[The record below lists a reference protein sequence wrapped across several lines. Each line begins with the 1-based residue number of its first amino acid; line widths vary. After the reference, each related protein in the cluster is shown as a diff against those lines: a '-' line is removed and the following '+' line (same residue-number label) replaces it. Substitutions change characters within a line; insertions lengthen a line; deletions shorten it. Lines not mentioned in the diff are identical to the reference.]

1 MKYTLPTLA
10 LAAITLASP
19 TNIAPPAFKITNVI
33 SGGSGCPQGSIE
45 VSWTDSR
52 ILPIYFTPAFT
63 AKTGP
68 STDAAL
74 SRKNC
79 QLNLAL
85 SFTPGYSFSL
95 LSADHS
101 GYGDLD
107 AGITGVVKSTYYL
120 SGNTAQTSTTL
131 NIPGPFRG
139 RYEKKDQVDV
149 SVWSA
154 CGGEAALNVN
164 SEVALSPLG
173 GAGSGVLAQTRESA
187 KVSSTLY
194 VQWRKC

>member
-10 LAAITLASP
+10 LAATALAAP
-19 TNIAPPAFKITNVI
+19 TNIAPPAFKITNVV
-33 SGGSGCPQGSIE
+33 SGGSGCPQGSID
-45 VSWTDSR
+45 VSWTDSKV
-52 ILPIYFTPAFT
+52 LPIYFTQAFT

-68 STDAAL
+68 STDITL

-79 QLNLAL
+79 QLTLAL

-95 LSADHS
+95 LSADYT

-107 AGITGVVKSTYYL
+107 AGITGVVKSTYYF
-120 SGNTAQTSTTL
+120 SGDKDQTSTTL
-131 NIPGPFRG
+131 TVPGPFKG
-139 RYEKKDQVDV
+139 RYYKNDDVGV
-149 SVWSA
+149 SVWSE

-173 GAGSGVLAQTRESA
+173 AAGSGVLAQTKESA
-187 KVSSTLY
+187 RVSSSLF